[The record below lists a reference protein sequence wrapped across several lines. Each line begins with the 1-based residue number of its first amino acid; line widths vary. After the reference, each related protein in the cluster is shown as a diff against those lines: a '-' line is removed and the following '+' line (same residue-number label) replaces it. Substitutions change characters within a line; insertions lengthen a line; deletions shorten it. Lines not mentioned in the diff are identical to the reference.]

1 MDLPELHRLRREDF
15 DAVIRTLTECFFEDP
30 LYKVLIPERAQRS
43 EILPE
48 VFDCDANE
56 LVQYCDLYS
65 ESPDVN
71 GLIMLEDPAERKGV
85 RKYLAERYFAY
96 LTEQRLLEDDE
107 SGEIAEH
114 FRKAKDF
121 LSSDWVGKVGPN
133 TIHIVY
139 FAVRKAFHGKGLA
152 HKLISP
158 VLAYA
163 DKNGVTGTY
172 TVEKNEIIIKIN
184 GQTFAFVVR
193 NVVKCKNIICK
204 STTLSSDDIGYFKI
218 DTVFEAK

>member
-1 MDLPELHRLRREDF
+1 MEIPELHRLRREDF
-15 DAVIRTLTECFFEDP
+15 DAVIQTLTECFFEDP
-30 LYKVLIPERAQRS
+30 LYQALIPERAQRR

-56 LVQYCDLYS
+56 LVQYCDMYAD
-65 ESPDVN
+65 SPAVN
-71 GLIMLEDPAERKGV
+71 GLIMLEDPAEHKGV

-114 FRKAKDF
+114 FRKAKNF
-121 LSSDWVGKVGPN
+121 LSSDWVAKAGKN

-152 HKLISP
+152 HRLITP
-158 VLAYA
+158 VLDYA
-163 DKNGVTGTY
+163 DKNGVQIALETHNAANLDMYKHYGFELFDSFTGSLNLREY
-172 TVEKNEIIIKIN
+172 CLLRKPAAGGAAE
-184 GQTFAFVVR
+184 R
-193 NVVKCKNIICK
+193 
-204 STTLSSDDIGYFKI
+204 
-218 DTVFEAK
+218 

>member
-30 LYKVLIPERAQRS
+30 LYKMLIPERAQRS

-56 LVQYCDLYS
+56 LVQYCDVYS

-121 LSSDWVGKVGPN
+121 LS

-163 DKNGVTGTY
+163 DKNGVQIALETHNAANLDMYRHYGFELCDRFPGELPLREY
-172 TVEKNEIIIKIN
+172 CL
-184 GQTFAFVVR
+184 VR
-193 NVVKCKNIICK
+193 KPKGDK
-204 STTLSSDDIGYFKI
+204 
-218 DTVFEAK
+218 EE

>member
-107 SGEIAEH
+107 NGEIAEH

-163 DKNGVTGTY
+163 DKNGVQIALETHNAANLDMYRHYGFELFDSFSGELPLREY
-172 TVEKNEIIIKIN
+172 CL
-184 GQTFAFVVR
+184 VR
-193 NVVKCKNIICK
+193 KPKGDK
-204 STTLSSDDIGYFKI
+204 
-218 DTVFEAK
+218 EE

>member
-1 MDLPELHRLRREDF
+1 MRREDF
-15 DAVIRTLTECFFEDP
+15 DAVIQTLTECFFEDP
-30 LYKVLIPERAQRS
+30 LYQALIPERAQRR

-56 LVQYCDLYS
+56 LVQYCDLYAD
-65 ESPDVN
+65 SPAVN
-71 GLIMLEDPAERKGV
+71 GLIMLEDPAEHKGV

-114 FRKAKDF
+114 FRKAKNF
-121 LSSDWVGKVGPN
+121 LSSDWVAKAGKN

-152 HKLISP
+152 HRLITP
-158 VLAYA
+158 VLDYA
-163 DKNGVTGTY
+163 DKNGVQVALETHNAANLDMYKHYGFELFDSFTGSLNLREY
-172 TVEKNEIIIKIN
+172 CLLRKPASGGAAE
-184 GQTFAFVVR
+184 R
-193 NVVKCKNIICK
+193 
-204 STTLSSDDIGYFKI
+204 
-218 DTVFEAK
+218 

>member
-121 LSSDWVGKVGPN
+121 LSSDWVGKVGSN

-139 FAVRKAFHGKGLA
+139 FAVRPSMRGKGIA
-152 HKLISP
+152 TKLMGA
-158 VLAYA
+158 VQEYA
-163 DKNGVTGTY
+163 DQNHLMVSLETH
-172 TVEKNEIIIKIN
+172 NE
-184 GQTFAFVVR
+184 R
-193 NVVKCKNIICK
+193 NVKMYEHY
-204 STTLSSDDIGYFKI
+204 GFKL
-218 DTVFEAK
+218 FEVVQAHFDLKQFCMVR

>member
-1 MDLPELHRLRREDF
+1 MRREDF
-15 DAVIRTLTECFFEDP
+15 DAVIQTLTECFFEDP
-30 LYKVLIPERAQRS
+30 LYQALISERAQRR

-56 LVQYCDLYS
+56 LVQYCDLYAD
-65 ESPDVN
+65 SPAVN
-71 GLIMLEDPAERKGV
+71 GLIMLEDPAEHKGV

-114 FRKAKDF
+114 FRKAKNF
-121 LSSDWVGKVGPN
+121 LSSDWVAKAGKN

-152 HKLISP
+152 HRLITP
-158 VLAYA
+158 VLDYA
-163 DKNGVTGTY
+163 DKNGVQVALETHNAANLDMYKHYGFELFDSFTGSLNLREY
-172 TVEKNEIIIKIN
+172 CLLRKPAAGGAAE
-184 GQTFAFVVR
+184 R
-193 NVVKCKNIICK
+193 
-204 STTLSSDDIGYFKI
+204 
-218 DTVFEAK
+218 

>member
-15 DAVIRTLTECFFEDP
+15 DAIIRTLTECFFEDP

-107 SGEIAEH
+107 SGEQ
-114 FRKAKDF
+114 
-121 LSSDWVGKVGPN
+121 V
-133 TIHIVY
+133 
-139 FAVRKAFHGKGLA
+139 
-152 HKLISP
+152 
-158 VLAYA
+158 
-163 DKNGVTGTY
+163 
-172 TVEKNEIIIKIN
+172 
-184 GQTFAFVVR
+184 
-193 NVVKCKNIICK
+193 
-204 STTLSSDDIGYFKI
+204 
-218 DTVFEAK
+218 